1 MLSLFSASPSLTVGV
16 APVTAPRAAASMA
29 ASSLPFTK
37 YHGLGNDFVLLDCRD
52 MAEPPLTPTQRAH
65 VLKTDIA
72 PCMIRHDPGL
82 YAVHL
87 DRMLTAAEC
96 LALQGFAP
104 ETVET
109 PQVTPLQM
117 RMLCGNAMHC
127 GVLARVLEC
136 LLAE

>member
-1 MLSLFSASPSLTVGV
+1 MPEMPARS
-16 APVTAPRAAASMA
+16 
-29 ASSLPFTK
+29 
-37 YHGLGNDFVLLDCRD
+37 
-52 MAEPPLTPTQRAH
+52 PTQRAH